1 MEFDRL
7 YGDPRHHNQVSISV
21 TSIKLFTHR
30 LRSVCWP
37 PNFKLSSVESYKGD
51 MDPEAWLMLYEI
63 AVRAVGGDDH
73 VMANYVPVVLDAAAN

>member
-1 MEFDRL
+1 
-7 YGDPRHHNQVSISV
+7 
-21 TSIKLFTHR
+21 
-30 LRSVCWP
+30 
-37 PNFKLSSVESYKGD
+37 